1 MSQFIQTMI
10 NLGVSGTIKSSTIT
24 SNGNGVIEGAIINK
38 GVFVIH
44 GNISFQNCRFNN
56 GVELHLKEGAN
67 IQIIGCYFD
76 GGCKIVRER
85 NIFEWIESK
94 TSKN

>member
-1 MSQFIQTMI
+1 MSQHIQTMI
-10 NLGVSGTIKSSTIT
+10 NLGVNSTIT

-38 GVFVIH
+38 GVFEIYGNVI
-44 GNISFQNCRFNN
+44 FRDCRFNN
-56 GVELHLKEGAN
+56 GVELHLKEGSN
-67 IQIIGCYFD
+67 IQIVSCYFD
-76 GGCKIVRER
+76 GGCKIVKEK